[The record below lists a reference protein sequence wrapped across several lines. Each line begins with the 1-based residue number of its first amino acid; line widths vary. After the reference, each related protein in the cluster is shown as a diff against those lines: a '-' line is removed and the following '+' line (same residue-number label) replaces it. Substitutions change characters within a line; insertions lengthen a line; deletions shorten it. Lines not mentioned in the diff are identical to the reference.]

1 LDWLL
6 EGRPARALT
15 VSSARPRI
23 EWPRARTN
31 RGDCPRELAEAIFAA
46 IDRRDEAVVRSLT
59 HPEMAMAGGDTI
71 GSRESDASALWSMP
85 PALPLEAEKGVLPL
99 HRRRWSR
106 ERPLESGASLSRE
119 LADAR
124 RRAVNPGPPRP
135 SIASV
140 AAQVLKRV
148 SVSVASDQDAAI
160 ANDNPSNRV
169 FELRVS
175 GSDAEYERMVRN
187 TTSLEVKD
195 SIVIF
200 ADPFRLSAGRLFFS
214 APDDEVEIWVEAF
227 DRLFADITTRRAN
240 ADSEK
245 ERKSEEWR
253 RQRDDDAAQ
262 RRELQERL
270 DNLPPPP

>member
-1 LDWLL
+1 M
-6 EGRPARALT
+6 
-15 VSSARPRI
+15 
-23 EWPRARTN
+23 PRARVWDPQFL
-31 RGDCPRELAEAIFAA
+31 R
-46 IDRRDEAVVRSLT
+46 
-59 HPEMAMAGGDTI
+59 
-71 GSRESDASALWSMP
+71 ASWGW
-85 PALPLEAEKGVLPL
+85 GVIQ
-99 HRRRWSR
+99 
-106 ERPLESGASLSRE
+106 PLESGASLSRE

-214 APDDEVEIWVEAF
+214 APDDEVEIWVKAF

-245 ERKSEEWR
+245 KRKSEEWR